1 MNSINLITIKLLL
14 LLLILDQSSC
24 GLFAQNQCD
33 SINNGSAQIFYQ
45 ISGKGQPILIIS
57 GGPGL
62 KSRYMSSVANELGK
76 SYKCILVE
84 QRGIGRST
92 VPKYDTST
100 ISLDKTINDLEFLRK
115 HLGIKDWVVLGHS
128 CGGLNA
134 SKYAVSYP
142 ASVSALILVE
152 TIGLNLDSFKYLD
165 DNINYRLLPSD
176 IELVKYWTD
185 STVIARYG
193 DRASIEY
200 VKALNPAYFFD
211 RKKSFELSQ
220 TLSPDDLNTVVNK
233 LIFDDYVKQ
242 KIDLTEP
249 SRQFLKPVLIISG
262 RQSFIGESIPLNL
275 STIYPDSKMVVVE
288 RCGHYVWIEQP
299 TIFYKEIN
307 DFIFGLK

>member
-1 MNSINLITIKLLL
+1 MNSINLFTSKLLL
-14 LLLILDQSSC
+14 LLLILDQSSF

-33 SINNGSAQIFYQ
+33 SIKNGSAQIFYQ
-45 ISGKGQPILIIS
+45 ITGKGQPILIIS

-62 KSRYMSSVANELGK
+62 KSHYMSSLADELGK

-100 ISLDKTINDLEFLRK
+100 ISLDKTINDLELLRK
-115 HLGIKDWVVLGHS
+115 HLGIKDWIVLGHS

-142 ASVSALILVE
+142 ASISALILVE
-152 TIGLNLDSFKYLD
+152 TIGLNLDSFKYLEE
-165 DNINYRLLPSD
+165 NINYRLLPSD
-176 IELVKYWTD
+176 IELVEYWSD

-193 DRASIEY
+193 NRASIELF
-200 VKALNPAYFFD
+200 KALNPAYFFD
-211 RKKSFELSQ
+211 RKISFQLSQ
-220 TLSPDDLNTVVNK
+220 TLYPDDWNLEVYK
-233 LIFDDYVKQ
+233 LIFDDYEKQ
-242 KIDLTEP
+242 KIDLTVP
-249 SRQFLKPVLIISG
+249 SRQFFKPVLIISG

-275 STIYPDSKMVVVE
+275 STVYPNSKMVVVE
-288 RCGHYVWIEQP
+288 RCGHYVWLEQP
-299 TIFYKEIN
+299 TIFYKEMN